1 MRSSTQRTIAK
12 PTSFEGVGLHTGVPC
27 RVEFRPAPP
36 DSGIRFVRLDLPGAP
51 EIPVSPRYAR
61 ADTAEMRRTILKSGE
76 AEVHTVEHI
85 LAAAAGLE
93 IDNLVIALTAK
104 EPAEPR
110 DGSAAPYVRMFQD
123 AGIVDQHVP
132 RRYFR
137 VSEPVRYE
145 ENGVVL
151 VALPHD
157 GLRIDFTIEYDDA
170 YLGTQHATYDIDR
183 DVFVKEIAPARTF
196 VLQRDVDALRA
207 QGMILGGTLQ
217 NAVVVQPKGI
227 LNQEPLRFKDE
238 FVRHKILDFLGDLYL
253 LGRPALGHFVSIK
266 SGHATNVRFVQR
278 LAATERSESAVG
290 SGMGNGKPGGKP
302 GPIQLDIAAIMKIL
316 PHRYPFLL
324 IDRILSLEENRVVGI
339 KNVTINEPFFV
350 GHFPGHPIMPAVLII
365 EAMAQCGGVLLMN
378 SNALDNPKEKL
389 VYFMGIDRAKFR
401 KPVRPGDQLRFEL
414 TLLRLK
420 SRICKMEGKAYV
432 DGDLVAEAE
441 LLSSIVDRDS

>member
-1 MRSSTQRTIAK
+1 MSTPNQRTIAK
-12 PTSFEGVGLHTGVPC
+12 PISFEGVGLHTGQPC
-27 RVEFRPAPP
+27 RVEFRPAPA

-51 EIPVSPRYAR
+51 EIPVSPRYAC
-61 ADTAEMRRTILKSGE
+61 ADTEEMRRTILKSGD

-93 IDNLVIALTAK
+93 IDNLVIALTSK

-110 DGSAAPYVRMFQD
+110 DGSAAPYVRMFQE
-123 AGIVDQHVP
+123 AGLVDQHVP

-151 VALPHD
+151 VGLPHD
-157 GLRIDFTIEYDDA
+157 GLRITFTIEYDDA

-183 DVFVKEIAPARTF
+183 DVFIREIAPARTF

-207 QGMILGGTLQ
+207 RGMILGGTLQ
-217 NAVVVQPKGI
+217 NAVVVQPTGI
-227 LNQEPLRFKDE
+227 LNQEPLRFDNE
-238 FVRHKILDFLGDLYL
+238 FVRHKILDFIGDLYL

-278 LAATERSESAVG
+278 LAATERPEKAG
-290 SGMGNGKPGGKP
+290 RAGKGNGARGASGARKSL
-302 GPIQLDIAAIMKIL
+302 QLDINAIMKIM

-365 EAMAQCGGVLLMN
+365 EAMAQCGGVLLLN
-378 SNALDNPKEKL
+378 SSYQPKEKL
-389 VYFMGIDRAKFR
+389 VYFIGIDRAKFR

-414 TLLRLK
+414 KLLRLK